1 MREKTFNLKQER
13 KHLYNL
19 YSVEGVPSSLFIQIE
34 LQEKEFIDKIKEA
47 IFENDLPNA
56 IKMIDKLS
64 GYKSQ

>member
-19 YSVEGVPSSLFIQIE
+19 YSVQGVPSSLFIKIE